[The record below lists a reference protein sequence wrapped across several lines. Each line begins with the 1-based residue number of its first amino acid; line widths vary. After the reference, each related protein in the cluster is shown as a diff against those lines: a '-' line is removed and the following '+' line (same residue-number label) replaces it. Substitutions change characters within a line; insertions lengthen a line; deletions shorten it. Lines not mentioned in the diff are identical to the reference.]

1 MSKKQLI
8 ELAKE
13 LDDLLFEKPT
23 VKTNV
28 SEEELIQQITK
39 AARLLEEGD
48 ELENFK
54 VLKSLMTP
62 EVIDGLDLEE
72 EQIANLTALGLISED
87 EKEEEEPK
95 AEEEEPKEEDG
106 LYEQVKEAGSLREL
120 RDISKSNPE
129 FKSIRGR
136 LSKYKTKEHVKDLQD
151 VMLDILDSD
160 LPEKVVAKKP
170 ENSQQEKK
178 SQPSKKDAPPKK
190 ETSSK
195 QKNPGVISTIV
206 SCVADSDKKGVSKDE
221 IHKLL
226 VKQFPDRDEKSM
238 RRTIDTQI
246 PYRVNKEKFE
256 LEKLDN
262 GNYRKKSQ
270 R

>member
-1 MSKKQLI
+1 MRKK
-8 ELAKE
+8 
-13 LDDLLFEKPT
+13 
-23 VKTNV
+23 
-28 SEEELIQQITK
+28 
-39 AARLLEEGD
+39 R
-48 ELENFK
+48 
-54 VLKSLMTP
+54 KS
-62 EVIDGLDLEE
+62 
-72 EQIANLTALGLISED
+72 
-87 EKEEEEPK
+87 
-95 AEEEEPKEEDG
+95 
-106 LYEQVKEAGSLREL
+106 QVKEAGSLREL
-120 RDISKSNPE
+120 RDIAKSNPE